1 MNAGLTLRATQAL
14 LDSELLHSYFPRA
27 RMGSAHPCCQALLT
41 AISTSL
47 KKTQL
52 WNQKKDAVTSLF
64 PPQAETCRDRFPAE
78 GPVPQL
84 SGRFIPVLIS
94 RLGGSIHNVLAMR
107 RSGGDGGEGGKFIC
121 RDDGVTPSNEK
132 LLMIKTMLETVCL
145 HFKGALSQPE
155 GSSAQHL
162 FLLITI

>member
-1 MNAGLTLRATQAL
+1 MGNA
-14 LDSELLHSYFPRA
+14 HS
-27 RMGSAHPCCQALLT
+27 SSQSLLT
-41 AISTSL
+41 AIHTSL

-52 WNQKKDAVTSLF
+52 WNWKEYTVRSLF

-84 SGRFIPVLIS
+84 SGRFIPTLIG
-94 RLGGSIHNVLAMR
+94 RLGGSIHNVLAVR
-107 RSGGDGGEGGKFIC
+107 RSRGDGGEGGKFIC